1 MWFWWFMFVCDL
13 LVPIAFLICR
23 WIMRKQTPEKINRL
37 VGYRSRRS
45 MKNVETWKFANEY
58 CGRLWWRIGWVMFLF
73 SGLVQIPF
81 MHSSEDTIGIMGGIL
96 CTVQTVL
103 LIGSVIPTEI
113 ALKKTFFENERR
125 L

>member
-13 LVPIAFLICR
+13 LVPIAFLICG
-23 WIMRKQTPEKINRL
+23 WIMRKQAPEKINGL

-73 SGLVQIPF
+73 SVLVQIPF

-103 LIGSVIPTEI
+103 LIVSVIPTEI

>member
-13 LVPIAFLICR
+13 LVPIAFLICG
-23 WIMRKQTPEKINRL
+23 WIMRKQAPEKINGL

-113 ALKKTFFENERR
+113 ALKRR
-125 L
+125 FAED

>member
-1 MWFWWFMFVCDL
+1 
-13 LVPIAFLICR
+13 
-23 WIMRKQTPEKINRL
+23 MRKQAPEKINGL

-73 SGLVQIPF
+73 SVLVQIPF

>member
-1 MWFWWFMFVCDL
+1 MIRTDGRDCLAELKRRRDGV
-13 LVPIAFLICR
+13 

>member
-1 MWFWWFMFVCDL
+1 
-13 LVPIAFLICR
+13 
-23 WIMRKQTPEKINRL
+23 MRKQTPEKINRL

-81 MHSSEDTIGIMGGIL
+81 MHSSEDKLFLFPVSSSHGIPSPFSRG
-96 CTVQTVL
+96 
-103 LIGSVIPTEI
+103 
-113 ALKKTFFENERR
+113 NEC
-125 L
+125 